1 MRTLAFW
8 KATAERAVKTFAQ
21 ALLALVTIGATL
33 TDTDW
38 AAALSVS
45 ATAALMSVLS
55 SIVSAGVGDP
65 ESPSLTSGRE

>member
-21 ALLALVTIGATL
+21 ALLALITIGATL
-33 TDTDW
+33 TEIDW

-45 ATAALMSVLS
+45 ATAALVSVLS
-55 SIVSAGVGDP
+55 SVVSAGIGDP
-65 ESPSLTSGRE
+65 ESPSLLRGRG